1 MFCSVPMVYVHI
13 SSRKRANK
21 QMSTNILQRWILRN
35 IIEQLIMTKSSVK
48 FNPENDINVK
58 LQIFNFTF
66 HAITSISSI
75 RICHEH
81 QRLEFIYHT
90 PFIFLGLVT
99 STVIFSTEDS
109 CWHSRAS
116 QCDLQH
122 DIRHTMAFFCLSE
135 KCADAVHSIPENRSA

>member
-1 MFCSVPMVYVHI
+1 MFCSVPMVYAHI

-90 PFIFLGLVT
+90 PFIFSRTCDKYSDFFNRGQLLT
-99 STVIFSTEDS
+99 QQSFSMWFAT
-109 CWHSRAS
+109 WHTTYYGFLLPFWKMRW
-116 QCDLQH
+116 C
-122 DIRHTMAFFCLSE
+122 
-135 KCADAVHSIPENRSA
+135 RSFNSWE

>member
-1 MFCSVPMVYVHI
+1 MVQQANTLLVNNFSICYHI
-13 SSRKRANK
+13 
-21 QMSTNILQRWILRN
+21 NIYISAFSKS
-35 IIEQLIMTKSSVK
+35 TKSSVK